1 MAASLPKIAMA
12 IDAANAH
19 HVPVVLVRHVLPA
32 DAPIFAD
39 GSIGAQLHP
48 LVDGGAMTTS

>member
-1 MAASLPKIAMA
+1 MA